1 MTRPILVTG
10 SHRSGTTWTG
20 RMLCAS
26 GEAGYIHE
34 PFNPKRRPGW
44 TGDRIPYWF
53 LYVTE
58 RNEPYYRPLVDRFL
72 KFRYPVRDNLP
83 SLGSARGLGLFA
95 MDTARSLRPRL
106 ARARPLVKDPI
117 ALFSAEWL
125 ARTYDMDVVVM
136 IRHPAAFAS
145 SIKRLNWRFEFRDW
159 LAQDDLLRD
168 KLAPWK
174 DAMHDAWAGKVDVI
188 EHAIVMWNAIHDVV
202 DGYRRDHPD
211 WSFVKYEELA
221 DDPVAGFHRLYE
233 RTGLTWK
240 PSVPEAIRASSDS
253 SNPGEVPLWRHQS
266 IKRSSVAAKDTWKTR
281 LTDQEVE
288 RVTKG
293 TAEVAARFDYA

>member
-1 MTRPILVTG
+1 MKKPILVTG

-44 TGDRIPYWF
+44 GGDRIPYWF
-53 LYVTE
+53 LYVTPA
-58 RNEPYYRPLVDRFL
+58 NEHFYKPVIESALAFHYPIGANVRALTRP
-72 KFRYPVRDNLP
+72 
-83 SLGSARGLGLFA
+83 RGIGLFA
-95 MDTARSLRPRL
+95 TDLARSLKPRL
-106 ARARPLVKDPI
+106 SSARPLIKDPI

-168 KLAPWK
+168 HLGPWHK
-174 DAMHDAWAGKVDVI
+174 QMHDSWANKVDII
-188 EHAIVMWNAIHDVV
+188 EHAIVMWNAMHDVI
-202 DGYRRDHPD
+202 DGYRKAHPE
-211 WSFVKYEELA
+211 WTFVRYEDLA
-221 DDPVAGFHRLYE
+221 DAPLEGFKSLYG
-233 RTGLTWK
+233 RTGLTW
-240 PSVPEAIRASSDS
+240 SERVAETIAGSSDA
-253 SNPGEVPLWRHQS
+253 SNPSEVPLWRHQS
-266 IKRSSVAAKDTWKTR
+266 IKRSSAAAKDTWRTR
-281 LTDQEVE
+281 LTDEEIE
-288 RVTKG
+288 RVTTG
-293 TAEVAARFDYA
+293 TAEIAARFYG